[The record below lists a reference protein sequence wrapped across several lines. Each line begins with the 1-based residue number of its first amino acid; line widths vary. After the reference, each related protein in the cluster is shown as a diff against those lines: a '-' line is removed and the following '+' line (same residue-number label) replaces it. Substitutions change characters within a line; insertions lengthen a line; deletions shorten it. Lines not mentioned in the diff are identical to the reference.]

1 MDISDVLYMAGL
13 LVPTHLRN
21 IKDGCSLMTS
31 ISLYHNVSK
40 LLLCWTTQKYGWSS
54 HMYIPNGFVN
64 GRIACTFAF
73 THIHDGYLL
82 MHDCSNMTAIQQLAC
97 TKNYPKCCSVGLP
110 RECCWNSHLY
120 MLAGFVN
127 GRIAC
132 TCPFT
137 YISDGYLLM
146 HDCSNV
152 TAIQHL
158 ACIKQPSRFLLFWN
172 FLLLY
177 CERNTK

>member
-21 IKDGCSLMTS
+21 IKAGCSLMTS
-31 ISLYHNVSK
+31 SSLYHNVSK

-82 MHDCSNMTAIQQLAC
+82 MHDCSNMTAI
-97 TKNYPKCCSVGLP
+97 
-110 RECCWNSHLY
+110 
-120 MLAGFVN
+120 
-127 GRIAC
+127 AC

-152 TAIQHL
+152 TATQHL
-158 ACIKQPSRFLLFWN
+158 ACIKQTSK
-172 FLLLY
+172 LLL
-177 CERNTK
+177 CWTFAVAVL

>member
-1 MDISDVLYMAGL
+1 
-13 LVPTHLRN
+13 
-21 IKDGCSLMTS
+21 MTS

-64 GRIACTFAF
+64 GRIACTFVF
-73 THIHDGYLL
+73 MHIHDGYLL
-82 MHDCSNMTAIQQLAC
+82 MHDCSNITVIQQLAL

-110 RECCWNSHLY
+110 RACWNSHLY

-137 YISDGYLLM
+137 YISDGELLM

-158 ACIKQPSRFLLFWN
+158 LVSNKHPDCCFVGIL
-172 FLLLY
+172 LLLY